1 MTGYSLGML
10 DSGLYNTV
18 YNNCDYKNVRIVP
31 RDLVAVA
38 KL

>member
-1 MTGYSLGML
+1 MTDYSSGML
-10 DSGLYNTV
+10 DSSLYNTV
-18 YNNCDYKNVRIVP
+18 YNNCDYKNVHIVP